1 MDWEAIWLKIRE
13 FAINFYYFAMNEGEN
28 KFMLV
33 DTNLLNGNNVSNEVM
48 WFFIGSFVVMII
60 LAILACDSFQML
72 HPFEGIKEWK
82 SKISIVQV
90 VFFAA
95 AVFSFHT
102 FYKMLITLAG
112 GMIGA
117 QASISSL
124 RCLGTYINPIS
135 VMIYAYAVS
144 TMTFRK
150 KNIQALFLG
159 WAIFLTPAAMS
170 YSTFTQ
176 EHIMLYSVAA
186 SFGVIGAI
194 LYKRCSPY
202 ISYFV
207 MSIVYLICKFFM
219 LYYSEEMLILTAD
232 GWGGKIAQFFACE
245 QMDII
250 LLFLLLMILLGYKEI
265 TTEKANLKI
274 KKDIVI
280 AVIVAV
286 LLAGSVISNQ
296 VVEVHAIQLE
306 KVKPNYYVE
315 RYENSHNDAET
326 TTATTAAAAE
336 ESVVVLDNEPEIV
349 YVITAE
355 AANIRSGPGTEYEI
369 IDRATKGD
377 VFYGT
382 GYEEEA
388 SNGKVWY
395 EIYISDD
402 QSRVGW
408 ASSAIIEKREEYPV
422 NKLLGTWHGA
432 QGSVLTLYEGGACHY
447 KDGSSKEGEGTW
459 TVDEC
464 GYIHVNPD
472 ALHYEIYAILNNG
485 YDTTE
490 ILMKSDNRNW
500 IDEKFSKE

>member
-1 MDWEAIWLKIRE
+1 MDWEAIWQKIQE
-13 FAINFYYFAMNEGEN
+13 FAINFYHFAMNEGEN

-33 DTNLLNGNNVSNEVM
+33 DTNLLNGNNVPNEVM
-48 WFFIGSFVVMII
+48 YFFIGSFVVMIL
-60 LAILACDSFQML
+60 LAILACDSFQL
-72 HPFEGIKEWK
+72 FHPIEGIREWK

-170 YSTFTQ
+170 YSTFTR

-186 SFGVIGAI
+186 SFGIVGAI

-202 ISYFV
+202 ISYFI
-207 MSIVYLICKFFM
+207 MSVIYLICKFFM

-232 GWGGKIAQFFACE
+232 SWGGKIAQFFACE

-250 LLFLLLMILLGYKEI
+250 LLFLLLLILLGYKEI
-265 TTEKANLKI
+265 TTDKENLKI
-274 KKDIVI
+274 KKDVVF
-280 AVIVAV
+280 AGIVAI
-286 LLAGSVISNQ
+286 LLVGSVVSNQ
-296 VVEVHAIQLE
+296 VVEVHAVQLE
-306 KVKPNYYVE
+306 KIEPNYYVE
-315 RYENSHNDAET
+315 RSENNDTDAET
-326 TTATTAAAAE
+326 SETDI
-336 ESVVVLDNEPEIV
+336 VVLDNEPVIV
-349 YVITAE
+349 YVITADV
-355 AANIRSGPGTEYEI
+355 ANIRSGPSTDYEI
-369 IDRATKGD
+369 IGGGTKGD

-382 GYEEEA
+382 GNEEQA
-388 SNGKVWY
+388 PNGKVWY
-395 EIYISDD
+395 EIYINAE
-402 QSRVGW
+402 QTEVGW
-408 ASSAIIEKREEYPV
+408 ASSAIIEKREEYPI
-422 NKLLGTWHGA
+422 NRLLGTWHGE
-432 QGSVLTLYEGGACHY
+432 QGSELTLNEDGSCYY
-447 KDGSSKEGEGTW
+447 KDGSSGEGQGTW
-459 TVDEC
+459 MVDE
-464 GYIHVNPD
+464 YAYLRVNST
-472 ALHYEIYAILNNG
+472 ALNYEIYAILNDG
-485 YDTTE
+485 YDTSE
-490 ILMKSDNRNW
+490 ILMESDSGNWRN
-500 IDEKFSKE
+500 ETFSKE